1 MRADAIEAAFR
12 AACHAE
18 LAALKVGNVHRYSA
32 GHGMEVAHFERAA
45 AAAAPF
51 LATPG
56 VRVGTRIEEAVAASL
71 KVTGLNT
78 NLGIVLLCAPL
89 AAAAERNG
97 PLRENL
103 QAVLGELDLDDAQ
116 AAFRAITAA
125 NPGGLGRH
133 GEHDV
138 AAPATIALKTAMAL
152 AAERDRIARQYVTDY
167 ADIFEVGLP
176 RYAEL
181 VDAEPEARAEAVHL
195 AFLAAFP
202 GQPHRPQVRPGNRG
216 GRAGRG
222 RGSGGTGRLP
232 RARRDASPRARRL
245 RRLAER
251 ARAEPRHQRR
261 PHRCHAV
268 RRLACRLAV
277 HPVKAAMS
285 ARDSRPSCSALA
297 SSTPATPI
305 SASR

>member
-32 GHGMEVAHFERAA
+32 GHGMEVAHFEKAA

-71 KVTGLNT
+71 KATGLNT

-97 PLRENL
+97 PLRGNL
-103 QAVLGELDLDDAQ
+103 AAVLDELDLEDAE
-116 AAFRAITAA
+116 AAFRAIAAA
-125 NPGGLGRH
+125 NPGGLGRQ

-138 AAPATIALKTAMAL
+138 AAPATIGLKEAMAL
-152 AAERDRIARQYVTDY
+152 AAERDRIAQQYVTDY
-167 ADIFEVGLP
+167 ADIFAIGLP
-176 RYAEL
+176 RYTEL

-195 AFLAAFP
+195 AFMAAFPDSHIARKFGLDTAEHVQAEAAELAGQVDFHAPAVTRHPALAAF
-202 GQPHRPQVRPGNRG
+202 
-216 GRAGRG
+216 
-222 RGSGGTGRLP
+222 
-232 RARRDASPRARRL
+232 DASLKERGLNPGTSADL
-245 RRLAER
+245 TVATLFAASLA
-251 ARAEPRHQRR
+251 
-261 PHRCHAV
+261 
-268 RRLACRLAV
+268 
-277 HPVKAAMS
+277 
-285 ARDSRPSCSALA
+285 
-297 SSTPATPI
+297 
-305 SASR
+305 ASRFTP

>member
-1 MRADAIEAAFR
+1 MRADSIEAAFR

-103 QAVLGELDLDDAQ
+103 QAVLGDLDLEDAQ
-116 AAFRAITAA
+116 AVFRAITAA

-167 ADIFEVGLP
+167 ADIFEIGLP

-202 GQPHRPQVRPGNRG
+202 DSHIARKFGLETAEVVR
-216 GRAGRG
+216 AEAAD
-222 RGSGGTGRLP
+222 LA
-232 RARRDASPRARRL
+232 ARVDFHAPAATRHPALAAFDASLKERGLNPGTSADL
-245 RRLAER
+245 TVATLFAASLA
-251 ARAEPRHQRR
+251 
-261 PHRCHAV
+261 
-268 RRLACRLAV
+268 
-277 HPVKAAMS
+277 
-285 ARDSRPSCSALA
+285 
-297 SSTPATPI
+297 
-305 SASR
+305 ASRFTP